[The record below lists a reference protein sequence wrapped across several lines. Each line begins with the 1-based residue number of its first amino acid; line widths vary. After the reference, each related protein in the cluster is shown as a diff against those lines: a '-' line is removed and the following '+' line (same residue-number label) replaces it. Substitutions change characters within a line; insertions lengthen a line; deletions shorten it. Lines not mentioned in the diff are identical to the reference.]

1 MENIIKHICSVKEI
15 CNECPFLKSNRDAEA
30 LSIRRHHLTE
40 MKGDLFYRPNCRK
53 HADVAD
59 GGDNPM
65 CRGAAVYMHKT
76 KQLNAALKVALD
88 SGEIKEEELV
98 AEHNKVI

>member
-1 MENIIKHICSVKEI
+1 
-15 CNECPFLKSNRDAEA
+15 
-30 LSIRRHHLTE
+30 
-40 MKGDLFYRPNCRK
+40 
-53 HADVAD
+53 
-59 GGDNPM
+59 
-65 CRGAAVYMHKT
+65 MHKT